1 MGSTIKIFGFLSKQQ
16 PVALPPPTSFV
27 GICPC
32 QPSRS
37 QFALCEKHPTVPLA
51 GRHEVSFSFSL
62 DVE

>member
-32 QPSRS
+32 QPSSSR
-37 QFALCEKHPTVPLA
+37 FALCEKTPHRSTCWQT
-51 GRHEVSFSFSL
+51 
-62 DVE
+62 